1 MSGNSKK
8 DLDPPWRVE
17 LDLMIVHPKLTP
29 GEITAALGLSPN
41 LAHRVGDA
49 RTTVTGRPL
58 RGRHRTTRWR
68 YRSMRF
74 ADDPWFAAS
83 VTLLVDR
90 LMQHKDFLLH
100 VSATGG
106 QARLILK
113 FADERHHT
121 DTIPL
126 LTLIKMV
133 ELKLAFGIE
142 C

>member
-1 MSGNSKK
+1 MSDTSKG
-8 DLDPPWRVE
+8 DLDLLWRVE
-17 LDLMIVHPKLTP
+17 VDLMIVHPKLTP
-29 GEITAALGLSPN
+29 GEITAALGLSPF
-41 LAHRVGDA
+41 LALRVGDA
-49 RTTVTGRPL
+49 RTAISGRPL

-68 YRSMRF
+68 YRSARF

-90 LMQHKDFLLH
+90 LMPHRDFLLH

-106 QARLILK
+106 RAELIVK
-113 FADERHHT
+113 FADERHHS
-121 DTIPL
+121 DVIPL

-133 ELKLAFGIE
+133 ELKLAFGIV